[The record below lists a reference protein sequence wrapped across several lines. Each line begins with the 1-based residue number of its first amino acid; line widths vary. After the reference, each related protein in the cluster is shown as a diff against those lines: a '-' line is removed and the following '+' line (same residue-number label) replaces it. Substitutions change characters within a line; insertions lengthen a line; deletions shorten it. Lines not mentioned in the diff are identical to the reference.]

1 MQHGTYT
8 VQHAAE
14 IICHL
19 MKRHDIVNVVH
30 TDNCWKGHKCQAK
43 NVFKSSRCNNLIGP
57 LSTSEKFSYAGF
69 YNSLKSQ
76 YLY

>member
-19 MKRHDIVNVVH
+19 MKHHDIVNVVH
-30 TDNCWKGHKCQAK
+30 TDNCSKGHKCQAK
-43 NVFKSSRCNNLIGP
+43 NVFKSSRCNNLVP
-57 LSTSEKFSYAGF
+57 YQL
-69 YNSLKSQ
+69 LKSSHMQ
-76 YLY
+76 DFTIV